1 MAPEHLRDQ
10 VPGLK
15 GSEKGDVYSI
25 SIIMQCVVLRSEPYS
40 TSGLTP
46 TGENIVVYLHAA
58 VTQVYCFMQKG
69 GQVVNLQIFPY
80 TMYRICRL
88 GCKRLFSIFLYMTQ
102 LK

>member
-46 TGENIVVYLHAA
+46 SGEN
-58 VTQVYCFMQKG
+58 
-69 GQVVNLQIFPY
+69 PD
-80 TMYRICRL
+80 
-88 GCKRLFSIFLYMTQ
+88 
-102 LK
+102 LKNVKSHDSTVIEL